1 MTTTP
6 TNITE
11 QVHKFNDEDFRC
23 AVRLL
28 EATGDNLDLAV
39 QTVTSSKLVD
49 SANLLLQRLEWD
61 AEAAKQ
67 LLILTKSFREILGV
81 KKGDNQ

>member
-1 MTTTP
+1 MTTP
-6 TNITE
+6 SDIIDDAR
-11 QVHKFNDEDFRC
+11 KFSEADFRC

-28 EATGDNLDLAV
+28 DAAGDNLDLAV
-39 QTVTSSKLVD
+39 RVVTGSNLVD

-61 AEAAKQ
+61 AEAARQ

-81 KKGDNQ
+81 KKG